1 MQDKRYVYLK
11 EISAGLYRA
20 RAIVAQARA
29 APSSESSVC
38 VPAPPELS
46 NADIMNLFYRDE
58 AWLTAKELQALG
70 VSVGIG
76 SGNEL
81 LWSGHAYDYSGYAKA
96 NRELMFRVSKQL
108 KVRLSQDGLW
118 QEPFLV
124 EPDVVRKLHALK
136 ENVVSRDAPLLRFY
150 TPRSETTDRFR
161 ICFTM
166 METEHTHPDFISRL
180 NSNYDEVWVP
190 THWNKRVFEN
200 SGLSIPCRTVPLGVD
215 VSVYNQGGSS
225 RLPECELVTTDRAG
239 VREVPQGFLFVS
251 VFQPTFR
258 KGLQHLLPAFEE
270 AFARDPDTALVL
282 GATAHSPQ
290 QYPIFYEAIQKY
302 TKRSR
307 IYAMTGKFSEHAMAE
322 NYRACQA
329 FVSMSLGE
337 GWNLPMVEAAAC
349 GLPVVVPRNTAHLD
363 LVDDTCAFIIEPEGY
378 AAYPGAKEICPWYE
392 DAPFSMFGKKSHVQ
406 LVETLREV
414 RQHYAASLARGLK
427 FTDKVRA
434 QYNWDASAAT
444 FLNRFYEFISEVRD
458 RVSLRVANDPD
469 KK

>member
-1 MQDKRYVYLK
+1 M
-11 EISAGLYRA
+11 
-20 RAIVAQARA
+20 
-29 APSSESSVC
+29 C

-58 AWLTAKELQALG
+58 TWLTLKELQALG
-70 VSVGIG
+70 VHVGVG
-76 SGNEL
+76 SGSEL

-124 EPDVVRKLHALK
+124 EPDVVRKLHVLK
-136 ENVVSRDAPLLRFY
+136 ENVVSVDAPLLRFY
-150 TPRSETTDRFR
+150 TPRPETTDRFR

-166 METEHTHPDFISRL
+166 METERTHPDFISRL
-180 NSNYDEVWVP
+180 NTNYDEVWVP
-190 THWNKRVFEN
+190 THWNKRVFED
-200 SGLSIPCRTVPLGVD
+200 SGLRIPCRTVPLGVD
-215 VSVYNQGGSS
+215 VAIYKQGEPSK
-225 RLPECELVTTDRAG
+225 LPECELVTTARAG
-239 VREVPQGFLFVS
+239 VREVPQGFLFIS

-270 AFARDPDTALVL
+270 AFAHDADTALVL

-290 QYPIFYEAIQKY
+290 QYPIFYEAIRKY

-307 IYAMTGKFSEHAMAE
+307 IYALTGKFSEHAMAA

-349 GLPVVVPRNTAHLD
+349 GLPVIVPRNTAHLD
-363 LVDDTCAFIIEPEGY
+363 LVDNTCAFVIDPEGY
-378 AAYPGAKEICPWYE
+378 AAYPGAEDICQWYE
-392 DAPFSMFGKKSHVQ
+392 DAPFSMFGKKSHAQ
-406 LVETLREV
+406 LVTTLLEV
-414 RQHYAASLARGLK
+414 RQHYTACLSRGLK
-427 FTDKVRA
+427 FTDKVITR
-434 QYNWDASAAT
+434 YNWDASAMT
-444 FLNRFYEFISEVRD
+444 FMSRFSEFTAEVRNQV
-458 RVSLRVANDPD
+458 RLRGSNDPV